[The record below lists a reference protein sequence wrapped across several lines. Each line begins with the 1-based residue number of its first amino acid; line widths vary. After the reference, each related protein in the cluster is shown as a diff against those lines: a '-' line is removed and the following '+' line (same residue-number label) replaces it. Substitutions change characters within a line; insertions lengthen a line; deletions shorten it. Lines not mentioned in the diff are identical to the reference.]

1 MQIDQN
7 FLDVLARQG
16 VDPTAQQITLMRHKD
31 KRYPLAK
38 YIGTRALNLYQAMQ
52 PRRMPEGSLLASF
65 YGHRPGHGLL
75 LGIWRVQAVM
85 PAADAVRQGLTAG
98 SFEPLD
104 ENWTGY
110 FHDLRETD
118 FLAEHRLKLEI
129 EWLGK
134 ELAWRR
140 VLRPAEAN
148 AASTRYPVSVRQECA
163 VPFSGLTG
171 ASLVMSE
178 LRIALQDAA
187 WQQGLLS
194 ASGVYLITDERSGAH
209 YIGSASDRQ
218 GLLGRWGNYA
228 TSGHGG
234 NTRLVQLL
242 ADHPGRELEFRFTVL
257 EALPVNMPK
266 REVIQRESYWKVA
279 LGSRAFGMNLN

>member
-1 MQIDQN
+1 
-7 FLDVLARQG
+7 
-16 VDPTAQQITLMRHKD
+16 
-31 KRYPLAK
+31 
-38 YIGTRALNLYQAMQ
+38 
-52 PRRMPEGSLLASF
+52 
-65 YGHRPGHGLL
+65 
-75 LGIWRVQAVM
+75 
-85 PAADAVRQGLTAG
+85 
-98 SFEPLD
+98 
-104 ENWTGY
+104 
-110 FHDLRETD
+110 
-118 FLAEHRLKLEI
+118 LEI

-140 VLRPAEAN
+140 VLRPDEAGVT
-148 AASTRYPVSVRQECA
+148 STRYPVAIRQECA
-163 VPFSGLTG
+163 VPFTGLTG

-194 ASGVYLITDERSGAH
+194 ASGVYLITDERRGAH
-209 YIGSASDRQ
+209 YIGSASGRQ
-218 GLLGRWGNYA
+218 GLLGRWADYA

-257 EALPVNMPK
+257 EALPADMPK

-279 LGSRAFGMNLN
+279 LGSRAFGLNLN